1 MRRIHNILVAYL
13 NIRTY
18 DTLDIIDNIS
28 IINIHIH
35 IHIHIHMLISH
46 MIEISE
52 TSTATSPFSGA
63 RLDLQQDLSGTAP
76 LHLAAEQGHVAVA
89 RRLLQRGADKDL
101 ASPNGM
107 TPLRLAALNGRP
119 AMGEMVGDP
128 SQKKR

>member
-1 MRRIHNILVAYL
+1 
-13 NIRTY
+13 
-18 DTLDIIDNIS
+18 
-28 IINIHIH
+28 
-35 IHIHIHMLISH
+35 MLISH
-46 MIEISE
+46 MMEISE

-76 LHLAAEQGHVAVA
+76 LHLAAEQGHLAVV

-101 ASPNGM
+101 ASPHGM

-128 SQKKR
+128 SQKKNEKTRID